1 MTMSEQPRDAMD
13 WEGRTIVD
21 RSGEK
26 IGTIDEIYLVEE
38 TGQPEWALVRL
49 GRLGKSRATLVPLLS
64 ADPVKQGVR
73 AAYEKSVVTDA
84 PRIDAN
90 GEPSEQQVNAIYRHY
105 GIEYGQES
113 PAGAAGDGAN
123 GHGAGRQ
130 PARAAAVATTPAPSN
145 GASEAAAEV
154 VDGSADLREEPLK
167 DIVKHVTDEA
177 TTLLR
182 QEIKLAKAEMT
193 EKAKEAGV
201 GAGMF
206 GGAGYTLH
214 LASLGLML
222 CLIFA
227 LATAMPAWLAALVV
241 TVVFVAV
248 AGALALAGKKRIK
261 KAGPPIPEATIESV
275 KQTIETV
282 KEEAKWGLGQTR

>member
-1 MTMSEQPRDAMD
+1 MD
-13 WEGRTIVD
+13 WEGRTLVD

-26 IGTIDEIYLVEE
+26 IGRIEEIYLVEE
-38 TGQPEWALVRL
+38 TGQPEWALVKL

-64 ADPVKQGVR
+64 ADPVDEGVR
-73 AAYEKSVVTDA
+73 AAYEKSVVADA
-84 PRIDAN
+84 PRIDGDA
-90 GEPSEQQVNAIYRHY
+90 ELSEQQVNAMYRHY
-105 GIEYGQES
+105 GIAYGQES
-113 PAGAAGDGAN
+113 PSSSALEGVN
-123 GHGAGRQ
+123 GHGASRQ
-130 PARAAAVATTPAPSN
+130 PAQAAAVAATPAPSN
-145 GASEAAAEV
+145 GASQPAAEV
-154 VDGSADLREEPLK
+154 VRGSADLRDEPLS
-167 DIVKHVTDEA
+167 DVVKRVSDEA
-177 TTLLR
+177 TTLMR
-182 QEIKLAKAEMT
+182 QEIQLAKAEMT
-193 EKAKEAGV
+193 AKAKEAGV

-248 AGALALAGKKRIK
+248 AGALALLGRKRIQ

>member
-1 MTMSEQPRDAMD
+1 VSPHPRDAMD
-13 WEGRTIVD
+13 WEGRTLVD

-26 IGTIDEIYLVEE
+26 IGRIEEIYLVEE
-38 TGQPEWALVRL
+38 TGKPEWGLVRL

-64 ADPVKQGVR
+64 ADPVDEGVR
-73 AAYEKSVVTDA
+73 AAYEKSVVTGA
-84 PRIDAN
+84 PRVEGD
-90 GEPSEQQVNAIYRHY
+90 GELSEQQVSAIYRHY
-105 GIEYGQES
+105 GIAYSQEPPS
-113 PAGAAGDGAN
+113 GSAHEGAN
-123 GHGAGRQ
+123 GHGAGPQ
-130 PARAAAVATTPAPSN
+130 PAQAAAVATTPAPSN
-145 GASEAAAEV
+145 GAAEV
-154 VDGSADLREEPLK
+154 VDGKADLREEPLADVIK
-167 DIVKHVTDEA
+167 RVSDEA
-177 TTLLR
+177 TTLMR
-182 QEIKLAKAEMT
+182 QEVQLAKAEMT
-193 EKAKEAGV
+193 AKAKEAGV

-248 AGALALAGKKRIK
+248 AGALAVAGRKRIE
-261 KAGPPIPEATIESV
+261 KAGLPIPEATIESV